1 MQKLFTC
8 KGRAVFFASAV
19 FLAAI
24 LSIPASALADGA
36 AKEGSV
42 VEIDYVGKLQDDSIF
57 DKSEGRGPLKFTV
70 GSKNIIPGM
79 SDGVIGMMVGD
90 NKTVTI
96 PAKEAY
102 GERNEKMIFEVPLK
116 NLPQGVK
123 AGSKLTSPQGQ
134 MITVKEVK
142 KDSAVLDAN
151 HFLAGQTLIFE
162 IKMVSV
168 N

>member
-1 MQKLFTC
+1 MQKLFTY
-8 KGRAVFFASAV
+8 KGRAVLFASAL
-19 FLAAI
+19 FLVAI
-24 LSIPASALADGA
+24 LSIHSSALAGEA

-42 VEIDYVGKLQDDSIF
+42 VEIDYVGKLQDDSVF

-79 SDGVIGMMVGD
+79 SDGVIGMKVGD

-96 PAKEAY
+96 PPDQAY
-102 GERNEKMIFEVPLK
+102 GVRNEKLIFEAPMK
-116 NLPQGVK
+116 NMPPGIK
-123 AGSKLTSPQGQ
+123 AGSKLTNPQGQ
-134 MITVKEVK
+134 IITVKEVK

-151 HFLAGQTLIFE
+151 HFLAGETLIFE